1 MISHFR
7 RPMVAAFSLAIVF
20 FQTAA
25 AHAATPERKLPKT
38 PCDSVGSYKQFPGVA
53 PSGKNCGNGL
63 TTLVA
68 GPITLYLSSMQPERA
83 KPVNRGF
90 GKGVTFGAWIV
101 FETPSTYVVYDETGA
116 STSYTTTSGAKY
128 FPEDR
133 GRGNLS
139 ELTVATSQDQTVILT
154 DPRTNAKTVFTKK
167 LRWDRYL
174 PTRSIASDGIE
185 TVLTYD
191 ESGVPVSI
199 EDKRTNQ
206 KIEFVY
212 ADGLVQ
218 SIKNTDDVVTTLSYD
233 ANGYL
238 TSVTQADGQVM
249 HLTYKN
255 GMVARLAN
263 PDKSEQS
270 NTYYDNGVLE
280 SSSTYSK
287 SSGSSIA
294 FFDYTEDSVVSTS
307 YAMQT
312 DANGDVALDE
322 NGKPALKP
330 LKFSR
335 VVYKNN
341 PLFGKLASEIYA
353 ADGGY
358 SSSNPG
364 VLLSSF
370 VYGSYGQLE
379 AAYDKF
385 GLGTLYFY
393 NLDGTCASAGDSAP
407 ESPLPTCIKTKDD
420 QTKITFNK
428 RFLPLSVSVSMN
440 GSDKG
445 TTVTTTYDPDGH
457 VTGQKLTNA
466 DGETVGTSSTT
477 YAGKY
482 PSKVETTS
490 VQTASYDELY
500 RPTKTGGSDGSVSTY
515 TYGADGRIAG
525 VTVDGVILK
534 VSTYV
539 AGSVETTVEDGTM
552 TTTVLTSADGLGYG
566 VTTQRMG
573 AGANQITH
581 STGMWGGISGDQS
594 ARAAF
599 DISRLKRM
607 KEDDTAPA
615 QASEIAQLKSSS
627 TVDHFDDVTTV
638 STGGTTVSTGG
649 TTVSTGGITRETNH
663 QLDNGAGSILW
674 EGSTQTQY
682 WPHVEKANARKKKR
696 DASSSRELSERP
708 MPRLLPGAIRGR

>member
-7 RPMVAAFSLAIVF
+7 RPKVAAFSLAIVF

-133 GRGNLS
+133 VRGNLN
-139 ELTVATSQDQTVILT
+139 ELTVTASSDPTVTLT
-154 DPRTNAKTVFTKK
+154 DPRTNAKTEFTKK

-174 PTRSIASDGIE
+174 PTKSIAPDGIE
-185 TVLTYD
+185 TELKYD
-191 ESGVPVSI
+191 DVGVPVSI

-206 KIEFVY
+206 KITFVS

-238 TSVTQADGQVM
+238 TSVIQADDKVM

-255 GMVARLAN
+255 GMVTRLEN

-287 SSGSSIA
+287 SSGSSITVFVYA
-294 FFDYTEDSVVSTS
+294 EDSVVSTS
-307 YAMQT
+307 YPMEP
-312 DANGDVALDE
+312 DANGDVTLDE
-322 NGKPALKP
+322 NGKPATKP

-335 VVYKNN
+335 VVYKDN
-341 PLFGKLASEIYA
+341 PLFGKLATEVYA
-353 ADGGY
+353 ADGAY
-358 SSSNPG
+358 STSNPG

-370 VYGSYGQLE
+370 VYGSYGQLA
-379 AAYDKF
+379 AAYDQF

-393 NLDGTCASAGDSAP
+393 NRDGSCTSAGDSVP

-420 QTKITFNK
+420 RTKITYNDK
-428 RFLPLSVSVSMN
+428 FLPLTVYVSME
-440 GSDKG
+440 GSDKS
-445 TTVTTTYDPDGH
+445 TTVSTTYDPSGH
-457 VTGQKLTNA
+457 ATSQTLTNA
-466 DGETVGTSSTT
+466 KGETIGTSSTT

-490 VQTASYDELY
+490 VQTASYDNLY
-500 RPTKTGGSDGSVSTY
+500 RPTETRGSDGSVSTY
-515 TYGADGRIAG
+515 TYGKDGRIDG
-525 VTVDGVILK
+525 VTVDGVKLK

-566 VTTQRMG
+566 VTTKRME
-573 AGANQITH
+573 AGANQIAQ

-607 KEDDTAPA
+607 NQDEAAPA

-627 TVDHFDDVTTV
+627 TMDHFNDT
-638 STGGTTVSTGG
+638 

-674 EGSTQTQY
+674 EGSSQKQD
-682 WPHVEKANARKKKR
+682 WPGVEKANGRKKKHSH
-696 DASSSRELSERP
+696 SSSGELSVRP
-708 MPRLLPGAIRGR
+708 PPRFLPGAIPGR